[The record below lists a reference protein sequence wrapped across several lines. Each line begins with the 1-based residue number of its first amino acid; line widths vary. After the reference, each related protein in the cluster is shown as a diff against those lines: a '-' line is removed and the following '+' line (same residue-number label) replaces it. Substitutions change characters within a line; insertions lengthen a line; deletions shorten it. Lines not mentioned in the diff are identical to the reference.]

1 MRVHVTGRLALSE
14 RAGLEA
20 SLAGLAPD
28 FGWFEGD
35 LTLLGT
41 EVGGGDLDMIDRGGA
56 LREAADALLAQAQ
69 DPSLAAV
76 ERDLAEAA
84 LARLFTLVQGVR
96 A

>member
-1 MRVHVTGRLALSE
+1 
-14 RAGLEA
+14 
-20 SLAGLAPD
+20 
-28 FGWFEGD
+28 
-35 LTLLGT
+35 
-41 EVGGGDLDMIDRGGA
+41 MIDRGGA